1 MKNCRI
7 FATMIGV
14 LAVVVAVLV
23 GCKKKDMISD
33 NDTQTNINMSI
44 GQSHNNGLSYIYK
57 SLNFPTNKSTDS
69 LLDNVRR
76 CANSFLMEEFEN
88 EINAQIISIQNS
100 ESAISVIRSNYQEFG
115 HANIETV
122 WFAKNTNDLSE
133 KQKEL
138 LSILA
143 NALDSND
150 LQTVLT
156 TCQSVK
162 SRVIN
167 ECGEEEKALMEYSID
182 ICIASSQYWS
192 GNIDN
197 WIQSFGIQ
205 ETRWFNWG
213 SLPKS
218 DIAGGIGGAIGG
230 AVVGGGAGVIPGAVG
245 GAVGTS
251 ATDAVLQIL
260 NHFF

>member
-1 MKNCRI
+1 MN
-7 FATMIGV
+7 
-14 LAVVVAVLV
+14 AV
-23 GCKKKDMISD
+23 KKK
-33 NDTQTNINMSI
+33 
-44 GQSHNNGLSYIYK
+44 
-57 SLNFPTNKSTDS
+57 
-69 LLDNVRR
+69 
-76 CANSFLMEEFEN
+76 
-88 EINAQIISIQNS
+88 
-100 ESAISVIRSNYQEFG
+100 
-115 HANIETV
+115 
-122 WFAKNTNDLSE
+122 
-133 KQKEL
+133 
-138 LSILA
+138 
-143 NALDSND
+143 
-150 LQTVLT
+150 
-156 TCQSVK
+156 
-162 SRVIN
+162 
-167 ECGEEEKALMEYSID
+167 KALMEYSID